1 MKNYCNLLTINSQT
15 KEVILTVYLV
25 KEQNLN
31 NKNILQAPLKK
42 LIHLIKMDSNRQL
55 NLMLLKF
62 QIIMNLC
69 QWIVTQLIAKE
80 RDRVVGLARNTLDF
94 SRLLFCME
102 EIGEQFNLLL
112 KQEHQHNLV
121 LMLKNF

>member
-42 LIHLIKMDSNRQL
+42 LIHLIKMDSKRQL

-94 SRLLFCME
+94 SRLLFCMT